1 MNDINKALLE
11 KANMTKPVGP
21 VTIITSFHQ
30 LFFWK
35 TTGGASASRFK
46 RILNRGLSKVA
57 SVYLSYLP
65 LTFGTFASKL
75 AGQGFKGVKDKPNV
89 MDLNK
94 TI

>member
-1 MNDINKALLE
+1 M
-11 KANMTKPVGP
+11 
-21 VTIITSFHQ
+21 
-30 LFFWK
+30 
-35 TTGGASASRFK
+35 
-46 RILNRGLSKVA
+46 
-57 SVYLSYLP
+57 YLSYLP